1 MFEVFGDYKSQ
12 RQNKSVEKD
21 WAYLAAF
28 SGGVSEAMSGAINSN
43 SFQSVAQPLTST
55 LVPQKNM
62 RALVDICP
70 DFPE

>member
-55 LVPQKNM
+55 LDFIKVKN
-62 RALVDICP
+62 
-70 DFPE
+70 